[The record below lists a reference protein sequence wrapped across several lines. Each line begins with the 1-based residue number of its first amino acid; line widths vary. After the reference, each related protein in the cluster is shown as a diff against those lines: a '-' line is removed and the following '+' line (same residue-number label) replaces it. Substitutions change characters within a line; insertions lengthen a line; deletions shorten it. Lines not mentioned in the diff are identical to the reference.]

1 MSDIS
6 TIARAN
12 AISVEAKLVRHSK
25 RTDGGINIG
34 LAIHPH
40 GIPQA
45 LIDAQLGDRFM
56 VALVQIDEH
65 EQPIQRTDA
74 SAPVE
79 GDAPGPSTLA
89 VVQTASASANGRGQP
104 SPARKPVDPERRLT
118 QRAAILCGDG
128 LFQKYLNE
136 HSPLGCGP
144 CIDKDDAKR
153 IVCEICQVKSRK
165 DIIPGTVAAT
175 RWDFLESSFVC
186 WRDKDSFV
194 EVS

>member
-25 RTDGGINIG
+25 RADGGINIG

-65 EQPIQRTDA
+65 EQPVQQ
-74 SAPVE
+74 PKE
-79 GDAPGPSTLA
+79 DAPKQTSEPAPAPPQTLA
-89 VVQTASASANGRGQP
+89 R
-104 SPARKPVDPERRLT
+104 ARKSSPP
-118 QRAAILCGDG
+118 QRCAILCNDPA
-128 LFQKYLNE
+128 FWIFLNKTY
-136 HSPLGCGP
+136 HQTMPAGCGVQ
-144 CIDKDDAKR
+144 DAEGAAALIR
-153 IVCEICQVKSRK
+153 FLCNVKSRSE
-165 DIIPGTVAAT
+165 IIPGTPAFDKWDAILSNYVGWSVA
-175 RWDFLESSFVC
+175 
-186 WRDKDSFV
+186 DKYV
-194 EVS
+194 EAS